1 MPAAKEARLNIRIS
15 LSDSAVI
22 RDAAESLGQT
32 VTDYVISTAVERSL
46 AVLADRRHFVLDE
59 ANWELFVS
67 GFEREPRIVGP
78 LAELFARPSRLD
90 D

>member
-1 MPAAKEARLNIRIS
+1 MPATKEARLNIRIS

-32 VTDYVISTAVERSL
+32 VTDYVVTTAVERSL

-59 ANWELFVS
+59 ANWELFVT
-67 GFEREPRIVGP
+67 GFEREPRFVEPI
-78 LAELFARPSRLD
+78 AELFARPSRID
-90 D
+90 V